1 MESENIGE
9 EGLKLKEKS
18 SLKNEE
24 AKEKKR
30 RIGNRG
36 KKDLITHNNSISIEH
51 STLNKIIRFLKL
63 EAQSK

>member
-1 MESENIGE
+1 M
-9 EGLKLKEKS
+9 
-18 SLKNEE
+18 KNEE